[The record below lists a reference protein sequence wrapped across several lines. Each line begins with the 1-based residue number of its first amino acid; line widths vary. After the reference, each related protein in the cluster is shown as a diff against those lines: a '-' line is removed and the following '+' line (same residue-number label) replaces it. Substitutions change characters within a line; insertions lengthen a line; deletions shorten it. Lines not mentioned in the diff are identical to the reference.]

1 MKYEKTFFNDQ
12 DVMLDDNEFHR
23 CNFEDCN
30 LIYNGGKPPTLN
42 GCSFSKVR
50 WRFTGPAAD
59 TVAFMRA
66 LYHGCG
72 EGGQSLIEQTFES
85 IREKTAPADVLRH

>member
-1 MKYEKTFFNDQ
+1 MKHEKTFFNNQ
-12 DVMLDDNEFHR
+12 EVILDDNEFHH

-30 LIYNGGKPPTLN
+30 LIYSGGKPPSLN

-50 WRFTGPAAD
+50 WSFTGPAAD

-72 EGGQSLIEQTFES
+72 EGGQSLIEQTFEA
-85 IREKTAPADVLRH
+85 IRENAAPVDIVLH